1 MATRTPT
8 RRRASGRRRE
18 SSKKTKKPAKAKSAP
33 KRPASSAKRDLHWR
47 VRLWSAARSR
57 VDRLS
62 SEVWGGILLLLSLF
76 STLFLVG
83 AGGEVGEV
91 VKGVYLYVLG
101 RWAPLGPL
109 ALLGMGLVLVLGKPE
124 LTKRRLFLGVLLF
137 FVSTLGLFHLL
148 TGALPLASGIEAI
161 QDRGGAVGALIA
173 FPLQRAMGTGASV
186 AVFVL
191 GITASVLVLTRT
203 SLKEFLLAWV
213 DLVRLTRSASRGR
226 ATSAASQD
234 DASYRGKAK
243 VPGVPAPPNRRRKR
257 PRRWRNKPRD
267 RGPWPIA
274 RVIQVPESA
283 TRPQV
288 TREVV
293 EEFPIEMEFPPVKPD
308 SGAGAGDEVRT
319 LEMESLNPV
328 RPPLKLVEV
337 PPSTASDKAS
347 ENGRAAGK
355 KPPASSAAAQSKPD
369 GRARSAPPTPYRRPP
384 LELLSRGPGLTGDR
398 EDLQGTA
405 GALQQA
411 LADHGVDARI
421 TGAVSGPSVTRFE
434 IKLAPGVKVQKLS
447 ALSNDIAYALATP
460 DVRLLVP
467 IPGRSA
473 IGVEVPNAKRQL
485 VKLGDILASRQAV
498 ADSNPLVVGLGMDI
512 GGRPYL
518 LNLAE
523 LPHLLIAG
531 ATGAG
536 KSSSI
541 NSIITSLLLRTRPED
556 LKMILVDPKR
566 VELGQY
572 EGVPHLL
579 TRVITDPKKAAEALK
594 WVVAEMD
601 RRYDLLAEAGVRDI
615 GGYAAKWEGGAL
627 DGEKFDRFPFLVVVV
642 DELNDLMMVSGR
654 EVEMS
659 IVRIAQMARAVGIHL
674 VLATQRPS
682 VNVITGVIKANVP
695 SRLAFSVASQ
705 TDSRVIID
713 SVGAEKLVG
722 RGDMLVV
729 TARQPRPHRVQG
741 AWVEESEI
749 AEVVAWI
756 SGQDQ
761 PEEGLHLSLDQAL
774 AAQTARPEPEDDEDE
789 DLVRRAMELVVR
801 SQLGSTSMLQRK
813 LRVGFARA
821 GRLMDIL
828 ERRGVVGPSQGLKA
842 REVLITPE
850 ELGTP

>member
-1 MATRTPT
+1 M
-8 RRRASGRRRE
+8 
-18 SSKKTKKPAKAKSAP
+18 
-33 KRPASSAKRDLHWR
+33 
-47 VRLWSAARSR
+47 
-57 VDRLS
+57 
-62 SEVWGGILLLLSLF
+62 LLLSLF

-83 AGGEVGEV
+83 AGGPIGEV
-91 VKGVYLYVLG
+91 VKGGYTYVLG

-109 ALLGMGLVLVLGKPE
+109 ALLGMGLVLVLGKPDIS
-124 LTKRRLFLGVLLF
+124 KRRLFFGVALF
-137 FVSTLGLFHLL
+137 FASTLGLFHLL
-148 TGALPLASGIEAI
+148 TGALPLASGVEAI
-161 QDRGGAVGALIA
+161 ADRGGAVGALTA
-173 FPLQRAMGTGASV
+173 FPLQRVMGPSASF
-186 AVFVL
+186 AIFVV
-191 GITASVLVLTRT
+191 GVTASVLVVTRT

-213 DLVRLTRSASRGR
+213 DVVKLARSWTRRRPTSPVSRNGALRRGDSKVRTVP
-226 ATSAASQD
+226 ATS
-234 DASYRGKAK
+234 
-243 VPGVPAPPNRRRKR
+243 RRRR
-257 PRRWRNKPRD
+257 RGARRWEKKNQG

-274 RVIQVPESA
+274 TVIQVPDQAAEGVVESDGTEEPA
-283 TRPQV
+283 VPAEPILTGAVSSDQAVDQDLTVEMERLTPTRP
-288 TREVV
+288 R
-293 EEFPIEMEFPPVKPD
+293 
-308 SGAGAGDEVRT
+308 
-319 LEMESLNPV
+319 LE
-328 RPPLKLVEV
+328 LV
-337 PPSTASDKAS
+337 KAS
-347 ENGRAAGK
+347 SPAVTDQPARNGRARGETPEESAPGTVAAPGRK
-355 KPPASSAAAQSKPD
+355 TRPASAV
-369 GRARSAPPTPYRRPP
+369 PYRTPP
-384 LELLSRGPGLTGDR
+384 LELLGRGAGVSDDQENLK
-398 EDLQGTA
+398 GTA
-405 GALQQA
+405 GALRQA

-485 VKLGDILASRQAV
+485 VRLGGILASRKAGS
-498 ADSNPLVVGLGMDI
+498 DSHPLVVGLGMDI
-512 GGRPYL
+512 GGRPFL

-523 LPHLLIAG
+523 LPHVLIAG

-536 KSSSI
+536 KSSCI
-541 NSIITSLLLRTRPED
+541 NSIITSLLIRTRPEE
-556 LKMILVDPKR
+556 LKLILVDPKR

-572 EGVPHLL
+572 DGVPHLL

-615 GGYAAKWEGGAL
+615 TGYSGKWESGAL
-627 DGEKFDRFPFLVVVV
+627 DEGRFDRFPYMVVVV

-722 RGDMLVV
+722 NGDMLVV
-729 TARQPRPHRVQG
+729 TARQPRPQRVQG

-749 AEVVAWI
+749 AKVVAWTK
-756 SGQDQ
+756 GQAKPD
-761 PEEGLHLSLDQAL
+761 EGVDRALDRALS
-774 AAQTARPEPEDDEDE
+774 AQNNRPEPEDDEDE
-789 DLVRRAMELVVR
+789 ELLGRATELVVR

-828 ERRGVVGPSQGLKA
+828 ERRGVVGPSQGSKA

-850 ELGTP
+850 ELGAP

>member
-8 RRRASGRRRE
+8 RRRVSGRRRE
-18 SSKKTKKPAKAKSAP
+18 SSKKTKKPANRKSAP
-33 KRPASSAKRDLHWR
+33 KRSAKTAKRDLHWR
-47 VRLWSAARSR
+47 VRLWSAAQSR
-57 VDRLS
+57 LDKLS
-62 SEVWGGILLLLSLF
+62 SEVWGGILLLLSVF

-91 VKGVYLYVLG
+91 VKGANTYLLG

-124 LTKRRLFLGVLLF
+124 LTKRRLFFGVLLF

-148 TGALPLASGIEAI
+148 TGALPLASGVDAI
-161 QDRGGAVGALIA
+161 RDRGGALGALTA
-173 FPLQRAMGTGASV
+173 FPLQRAMGTSASF

-191 GITASVLVLTRT
+191 GVTASVLVVTKT

-213 DLVRLTRSASRGR
+213 DVAKLTRSAARNQSASPASRRGR
-226 ATSAASQD
+226 SR
-234 DASYRGKAK
+234 RGKAK
-243 VPGVPAPPNRRRKR
+243 VLAVPALPDRRTRRRH
-257 PRRWRNKPRD
+257 RRGKKIKD

-274 RVIQVPESA
+274 EVIQVPESVSDPQLTGEGTEESPLETESLPGA
-283 TRPQV
+283 TAASA
-288 TREVV
+288 E
-293 EEFPIEMEFPPVKPD
+293 
-308 SGAGAGDEVRT
+308 AGDEQRT
-319 LEMESLNPV
+319 VELERLTPR
-328 RPPLKLVEV
+328 RPPLKAVETSLPAAV
-337 PPSTASDKAS
+337 DDAAR
-347 ENGRAAGK
+347 NGRAAKK
-355 KPPASSAAAQSKPD
+355 KPAAAKPKPD
-369 GRARSAPPTPYRRPP
+369 GKAGSAKPTPYRFPP
-384 LELLSRGPGLTGDR
+384 LKLLSRGRGSSGDR
-398 EDLQGTA
+398 ENLQGTA
-405 GALQQA
+405 GALRQA

-421 TGAVSGPSVTRFE
+421 TGVVSGPSVTRFE

-447 ALSNDIAYALATP
+447 ALSNDIALALATP
-460 DVRLLVP
+460 DVRLQVP

-485 VKLGDILASRQAV
+485 VRLGDILAGRPASAG
-498 ADSNPLVVGLGMDI
+498 SHPLVVGLGKDI
-512 GGRPYL
+512 GGRPFL

-523 LPHLLIAG
+523 LPHVLIAG

-536 KSSSI
+536 KSSCI
-541 NSIITSLLLRTRPED
+541 NSIITSLLLTTRPED

-572 EGVPHLL
+572 QGVPHLL
-579 TRVITDPKKAAEALK
+579 TQVITDPKKAAEALK

-615 GGYAAKWEGGAL
+615 GGYAAKWDGGEL

-682 VNVITGVIKANVP
+682 VNVITGVIKANIP

-722 RGDMLVV
+722 QGDMLVV
-729 TARQPRPHRVQG
+729 TARHPRPQRVQG

-749 AEVVAWI
+749 AQVVAWI
-756 SGQDQ
+756 NGQDR
-761 PEEGLHLSLDQAL
+761 PEEGLDLSLDQAL
-774 AAQTARPEPEDDEDE
+774 AAQTARPDPEDDEDE
-789 DLVRRAMELVVR
+789 DLLSRAMELVVR

-828 ERRGVVGPSQGLKA
+828 ERRGVVGPSQGSKA
-842 REVLITPE
+842 REVLITSE

>member
-18 SSKKTKKPAKAKSAP
+18 SSQKTKKPANGKSAP
-33 KRPASSAKRDLHWR
+33 SRSAKPSTPKLPLR
-47 VRLWSAARSR
+47 VRVWKALESR
-57 VDRLS
+57 LRNMS
-62 SEVWGGILLLLSLF
+62 SEVWGGVLLLLALF

-83 AGGEVGEV
+83 AGGRVGEA
-91 VKGVYLYVLG
+91 VKNSFWYVLG
-101 RWAPLGPL
+101 QWAPLGPL
-109 ALLGMGLVLVLGKPE
+109 ALLGMGLVLVLGKPA
-124 LTKRRLFLGVLLF
+124 LSKRRLFFSVLVF
-137 FVSTLGLFHLL
+137 FASTLGLFHLL
-148 TGALPLASGIEAI
+148 TGAAPLASGAEVIGA
-161 QDRGGAVGALIA
+161 RGGAVGALTA
-173 FPLQRAMGTGASV
+173 FPLQRAMGTA
-186 AVFVL
+186 AAFV
-191 GITASVLVLTRT
+191 VLVLGVMTSVLMVTRT
-203 SLKEFLLAWV
+203 SLKDFLLAMG
-213 DLVRLTRSASRGR
+213 DLVKWMREVS
-226 ATSAASQD
+226 
-234 DASYRGKAK
+234 
-243 VPGVPAPPNRRRKR
+243 RRRAMAHEHRKEALYGGEARGPDVRGPGKR
-257 PRRWRNKPRD
+257 RRRRRRRRRARD
-267 RGPWPIA
+267 AGPWPIA
-274 RVIQVPESA
+274 TVIQIPDPDAEAESTPTSVA
-283 TRPQV
+283 SQEKDPAP
-288 TREVV
+288 VV
-293 EEFPIEMEFPPVKPD
+293 DLPDTAAQHEELTMEIESLGPRRSRLELVKSPP
-308 SGAGAGDEVRT
+308 AGA
-319 LEMESLNPV
+319 
-328 RPPLKLVEV
+328 VEK
-337 PPSTASDKAS
+337 PGQ
-347 ENGRAAGK
+347 NGRAAAQPVVRPQPVAQGNTDED
-355 KPPASSAAAQSKPD
+355 AAA
-369 GRARSAPPTPYRRPP
+369 GAPYRLPP
-384 LELLSRGPGLTGDR
+384 LELLSRGGSVRGD
-398 EDLQGTA
+398 EEHLKSTA
-405 GALQQA
+405 GKLRQA

-473 IGVEVPNAKRQL
+473 IGVEVPNAQRQL
-485 VKLGDILASRQAV
+485 VKLGDILSSRQAR
-498 ADSNPLVVGLGMDI
+498 ADRHPLVVGLGMDI
-512 GGRPYL
+512 GGRPFL
-518 LNLAE
+518 LNMAE
-523 LPHLLIAG
+523 LPHVLIAG

-536 KSSSI
+536 KSSCI
-541 NSIITSLLLRTRPED
+541 NSLITSLLMRTRPED
-556 LKMILVDPKR
+556 VKLILVDPKR

-572 EGVPHLL
+572 QGVPHLL

-615 GGYAAKWEGGAL
+615 GGYAAKWEAAAL
-627 DGEKFDRFPFLVVVV
+627 DEGRFDRFPYLVVVV

-654 EVEMS
+654 EVEMA

-729 TARQPRPHRVQG
+729 TARQPRPQRVQG
-741 AWVEESEI
+741 GWVEESEI
-749 AEVVAWI
+749 AQVVSWI
-756 SGQDQ
+756 SGQHSPD
-761 PEEGLHLSLDQAL
+761 EVVARSLDEAL
-774 AAQTARPEPEDDEDE
+774 TAPASQPDPEEDE
-789 DLVRRAMELVVR
+789 DQDLIRRAIELVVR

-828 ERRGVVGPSQGLKA
+828 ERRGVVGPSQGSKA

-850 ELGTP
+850 ELGAG